1 MNVKFGFTQG
11 LNVAR
16 LGLDESQV
24 ITACQIADRM
34 DYDSVWS
41 MDHSNVPQWKN
52 AVVNDAWLM
61 LAAIGA
67 VTSHVE
73 LGTCVTDAIRRH
85 PPAIAL
91 STITLDRI
99 TKGRAILGIG
109 AGEAQNVVDFGIEFS
124 KPVSKFKE
132 QLEVIEKLFESEP
145 DRRVSYKGQH
155 YNLVEACLQARSIRK
170 PRPPIYIAAGAP
182 KTLELC
188 AKYGDGW
195 IPIGY
200 TPELFKNHANVIR
213 DRAKEI
219 GRDLNGFQFANDVDI
234 YFTDDGEEAWNKMK
248 NAVKVSL
255 YKPELLKVHNI
266 QQDSEFD
273 FRRYFTEYAM
283 NKPEL
288 MEQMKKAALKIPDSV
303 ARTAIG
309 VGKPE
314 DVIQML
320 ERFIDAG
327 TNHFI
332 IRFWGDG
339 YFKNIETFGNK
350 VITYFRDQGR
360 DYACRYTSKVPL
372 FCGDALDGWGLCAR
386 ATGSASSPRPFS
398 DRANSVENPWK
409 V

>member
-1 MNVKFGFTQG
+1 MKIKFGLTFG

-16 LGLDESQV
+16 LGFDETQV
-24 ITACQIADRM
+24 ITAAQVADRTNF
-34 DYDSVWS
+34 DSIWA
-41 MDHSNVPQWKN
+41 MDHTNVPQWKN

-61 LAAIGA
+61 LGAIGA
-67 VTSHVE
+67 VTNKVE

-85 PPAIAL
+85 PSSIAL

-132 QLEVIEKLFESEP
+132 QLEVIEKLFASAP
-145 DRRVSYKGQH
+145 DRRVSYKGQ
-155 YNLVEACLQARSIRK
+155 YYSLIEACLQARSIRK

-188 AKYGDGW
+188 ARYGDGW

-200 TPELFKNHANVIR
+200 TPDLFKHHANVIKE
-213 DRAKEI
+213 RAKEI

-255 YKPELLKVHNI
+255 YKPELLKVDNI
-266 QQDSEFD
+266 PQDSEFD
-273 FRRYFTEYAM
+273 FRKYFTEYAM

-288 MEQMKKAALKIPDSV
+288 MEQMKKAALMIPDAV

-309 VGKPE
+309 VGKPD

-320 ERFIDAG
+320 ERFIGAG

-332 IRFWGDG
+332 IRFWGEG
-339 YFKNIETFGNK
+339 YFKNIETFGSK
-350 VITYFRDQGR
+350 VITYFRDR
-360 DYACRYTSKVPL
+360 S
-372 FCGDALDGWGLCAR
+372 
-386 ATGSASSPRPFS
+386 
-398 DRANSVENPWK
+398 
-409 V
+409 

>member
-1 MNVKFGFTQG
+1 MTIKFGFTQG

-34 DYDSVWS
+34 DYDSVWT

-85 PPAIAL
+85 PSAIAL
-91 STITLDRI
+91 SAITLDRI

-132 QLEVIEKLFESEP
+132 QLEVIEKLFTSEP
-145 DRRVSYKGQH
+145 DRRVSYKGQY
-155 YNLVEACLQARSIRK
+155 YNLIEACLQARSIRK

-213 DRAKEI
+213 ERAKEI
-219 GRDLNGFQFANDVDI
+219 GRDLNDFQFANDVDV
-234 YFTDDGEEAWNKMK
+234 YFTEDGEEAWNKMK

-332 IRFWGDG
+332 IRFWGEG

-350 VITYFRDQGR
+350 VITYFRDQG
-360 DYACRYTSKVPL
+360 KP
-372 FCGDALDGWGLCAR
+372 
-386 ATGSASSPRPFS
+386 
-398 DRANSVENPWK
+398 
-409 V
+409 

>member
-1 MNVKFGFTQG
+1 MTIKFGFTQG

-34 DYDSVWS
+34 DYDSVWT

-85 PPAIAL
+85 PSAIAL
-91 STITLDRI
+91 SAITLDRI

-132 QLEVIEKLFESEP
+132 QLEVIEKLFTSEP
-145 DRRVSYKGQH
+145 DRRVSYKGQ
-155 YNLVEACLQARSIRK
+155 YYSLIEACLQARSIRK

-213 DRAKEI
+213 ERAKEI
-219 GRDLNGFQFANDVDI
+219 GRDLNDFQFANDVDV
-234 YFTDDGEEAWNKMK
+234 YFTEDGEEAWNKMK

-288 MEQMKKAALKIPDSV
+288 MEQMKRAALKIPDSV
-303 ARTAIG
+303 ARSAIG

-332 IRFWGDG
+332 IRFWGEG
-339 YFKNIETFGNK
+339 YFKNI
-350 VITYFRDQGR
+350 
-360 DYACRYTSKVPL
+360 
-372 FCGDALDGWGLCAR
+372 
-386 ATGSASSPRPFS
+386 
-398 DRANSVENPWK
+398 
-409 V
+409 

>member
-1 MNVKFGFTQG
+1 MKIKFGFTQG

-34 DYDSVWS
+34 DYDSVWT

-61 LAAIGA
+61 LAAMGA

-85 PPAIAL
+85 PSAIAL

-132 QLEVIEKLFESEP
+132 QLEVIEKLFTSEP
-145 DRRVSYKGQH
+145 DRRVSYKGQ
-155 YNLVEACLQARSIRK
+155 YYSLIEACLQARSIRK

-213 DRAKEI
+213 ERAKEI
-219 GRDLNGFQFANDVDI
+219 GRDLNDFQFANDVDV
-234 YFTDDGEEAWNKMK
+234 YFTEDGEEAWNKMK

-303 ARTAIG
+303 ARSAIG

-314 DVIQML
+314 DVIQIF
-320 ERFIDAG
+320 ERFIEAG

-332 IRFWGDG
+332 IRFWGEG

-350 VITYFRDQGR
+350 VITYFRDQG
-360 DYACRYTSKVPL
+360 KP
-372 FCGDALDGWGLCAR
+372 
-386 ATGSASSPRPFS
+386 
-398 DRANSVENPWK
+398 
-409 V
+409 

>member
-1 MNVKFGFTQG
+1 MRIKFGFTQG

-16 LGLDESQV
+16 LGLDETQIMTS
-24 ITACQIADRM
+24 CQIADRM
-34 DYDSVWS
+34 DYDSIWA

-52 AVVNDAWLM
+52 AVVNDAWLV

-67 VTSHVE
+67 VTRNVE

-85 PPAIAL
+85 PSAIAL

-99 TKGRAILGIG
+99 TNGRGILGIG
-109 AGEAQNVVDFGIEFS
+109 AGEAQNVVDFGIEFE
-124 KPVSKFKE
+124 KPVTKFRE
-132 QLEVIEKLFESEP
+132 QLEVIQRLFESDP
-145 DRRVSYKGQH
+145 DNRVNYDGNYYKLH
-155 YNLVEACLQARSIRK
+155 NACLQAKSIRK

-188 AKYGDGW
+188 ATYGDGW

-200 TPELFKNHANVIR
+200 TPELFKSHADIIR
-213 DRAKEI
+213 EHSKKN
-219 GRDLNGFQFANDVDI
+219 GRNMDDFQFANDVDV

-266 QQDSEFD
+266 QQKSEFD

-288 MEQMKKAALKIPDSV
+288 MEEMKRASMQIPDDV
-303 ARTAIG
+303 ARSAIG
-309 VGKPE
+309 VGKPD
-314 DVIQML
+314 DVIEML
-320 ERFIDAG
+320 DRFIAAG

-332 IRFWGDG
+332 IRFWGEG
-339 YFKNIETFGNK
+339 YFKNIELFGKK
-350 VITYFRDQGR
+350 VIPYFRERQKK
-360 DYACRYTSKVPL
+360 A
-372 FCGDALDGWGLCAR
+372 A
-386 ATGSASSPRPFS
+386 
-398 DRANSVENPWK
+398 
-409 V
+409 